1 MGHETE
7 SKVCLKT
14 ADGQTIDLGESL
26 SIGRTP
32 DNGLVVEEDMVSR
45 RHAVIH
51 REGAGKCWI
60 ADYGSR
66 NGTFVNARRIT
77 QPTTL
82 SHGDLISIGSSVL
95 TFIEEEHF
103 SDESTAH
110 IFNETRD
117 HIRAVN
123 CWMLL
128 ADIAN
133 STGLLQ
139 SISEAEVRE
148 MTKNWIAE
156 CAALIEKHG
165 GAMNTLLGDGFFA
178 YWQEPPD
185 AAREIDAFLADFRE
199 LQDRAD
205 PEFRCVLHHGP
216 VIHSGGQ
223 AYEGCLSGIEVHFAF
238 RLEKLAGE
246 LQKPRI
252 MSEAAM
258 RLLAMKRESSEI
270 GRFEM
275 KGFDGTYSVFE
286 F

>member
-1 MGHETE
+1 MGNELERT
-7 SKVCLKT
+7 VCLKT
-14 ADGQTIDLGESL
+14 ADGATIELGAAL

-32 DNGLVVEEDMVSR
+32 NNDHVVEEEMVSR

-51 REGAGKCWI
+51 REEDDKCWI

-82 SHGDLISIGSSVL
+82 SHGDLISVGSCVL
-95 TFIEEEHF
+95 TFIDEERL

-110 IFNETRD
+110 IFKKTRD
-117 HIRAVN
+117 QIRAIN

-139 SISEAEVRE
+139 TTSEAEMRG
-148 MTKNWIAE
+148 MTRAWIDE
-156 CAALIEKHG
+156 CSELIHRHG
-165 GAMNTLLGDGFFA
+165 GSMNTLLGDGFFA

-185 AAREIDAFLADFRE
+185 SASQVNAFLSEFRG

-216 VIHSGGQ
+216 VIHSGGA

-246 LQKPRI
+246 LQQPRL

-258 RLLAMKRESSEI
+258 RLLAMKREAAPI
-270 GRFEM
+270 GEYEM
-275 KGFDGTYSVFE
+275 KGFEGAYPVFG